1 MKTMKNR
8 VSALVVALVMML
20 SLFSVGAIAWES
32 GEGFEVYWNDEK
44 VGTITYD
51 EMAEAIKDTAD
62 ITYSGRKTDADKNT
76 AYTGKVFTFDKV
88 LEKVNLTSKWEAAPD
103 ATSVLFWND
112 ASYNAELEKSAV
124 KETRNAY
131 KDDGTVASSVPV
143 GFMQAEKKGKVYFQL
158 VYGQTSF
165 EDENASNFV
174 KFDAKGNTKIKISTP
189 GLKVYW
195 NDTNVGTVS
204 YETMVDS
211 VSQATK
217 TKKYSAINR
226 KGTYDGNIEGYVYEF
241 SRLLKSVGVAD
252 EWASAPDQTKVF
264 LEEYGED
271 GKQSVL
277 SKKNLTEP
285 RYYFANDADK
295 TRGERVDPGFMD
307 NGDEGFQFVYG
318 QTKADDVNKSAF
330 VSFAG
335 VTNGTVK
342 IYTPYEIVDQ
352 DGKVS
357 YFHYEDL
364 EDLWIAEGSKEYN
377 YTCINTYPTFSTESF
392 RGPTLKAVLN
402 QAGIDLDSLSDTD
415 VIRFD
420 SSDGQGLD
428 FTVKDIKATRYAFPN
443 GESKNKFKGTTE
455 AQLKDKV
462 EVPYI
467 LSMNGRSNIRNIFG
481 QIDPQEQQKSSH
493 IKYITKITVK
503 KDAAKDFEG
512 TTPTIENNG
521 KYYKGE
527 KLNFDLELP
536 KGVHEGFIYY
546 TASTD
551 GTAPAEPSYSSILYN
566 YAQNQTDDKDYED
579 PAKASLYNSYVFTDA
594 EKTIINVKTYVS
606 GYAEPKTMTLTYT
619 LCKDHVAAEPVKENE
634 KEATCTEEGSY
645 DEVVYCSE
653 CHKELSRTTK
663 TVAKIAHNYKD
674 GKCTVCGAAD
684 PDYKKDDDAKFTG
697 LANSAD
703 KDGVWWYY
711 TDGKI
716 DTKHTG
722 VDQNKYGWWR
732 VENGKVNFKAQGIYQ
747 NQYGWWK
754 TTDGKVTFKEVGVF
768 QNNYG
773 WWRVKDS
780 KVDFNAQ
787 SIYQNKYGWWKTTNG
802 KVTFKENGVFQN
814 EYGWWKVKD
823 SKVDF
828 KFNGT
833 ASNQYGTW
841 YIKNGKVDFGFNG
854 TYNGNQ
860 FKNGKL
866 VGKANANT
874 TKASTN
880 NKPFVADTSTDIV
893 HDVNCKTAKSIKSSN
908 RVYFST
914 LQEAIAKG
922 YTVAD
927 DCFGK

>member
-1 MKTMKNR
+1 
-8 VSALVVALVMML
+8 
-20 SLFSVGAIAWES
+20 
-32 GEGFEVYWNDEK
+32 
-44 VGTITYD
+44 
-51 EMAEAIKDTAD
+51 MAEAIKDTAD

-527 KLNFDLELP
+527 KLIGVFNFGSDRKIVSIDELGNFHDLLTGNVVL
-536 KGVHEGFIYY
+536 K
-546 TASTD
+546 
-551 GTAPAEPSYSSILYN
+551 
-566 YAQNQTDDKDYED
+566 DKIALMPGDF
-579 PAKASLYNSYVFTDA
+579 VW
-594 EKTIINVKTYVS
+594 
-606 GYAEPKTMTLTYT
+606 M
-619 LCKDHVAAEPVKENE
+619 LCDFR
-634 KEATCTEEGSY
+634 
-645 DEVVYCSE
+645 
-653 CHKELSRTTK
+653 KELSEGLRFRIDDFLDREKETAGNFATETQK
-663 TVAKIAHNYKD
+663 QLVKFYEDLSKVLSHS
-674 GKCTVCGAAD
+674 GFWCT
-684 PDYKKDDDAKFTG
+684 
-697 LANSAD
+697 S
-703 KDGVWWYY
+703 
-711 TDGKI
+711 
-716 DTKHTG
+716 
-722 VDQNKYGWWR
+722 
-732 VENGKVNFKAQGIYQ
+732 KVFAWLLGIF
-747 NQYGWWK
+747 GFCLF
-754 TTDGKVTFKEVGVF
+754 VTFMTI
-768 QNNYG
+768 
-773 WWRVKDS
+773 
-780 KVDFNAQ
+780 ALL
-787 SIYQNKYGWWKTTNG
+787 I
-802 KVTFKENGVFQN
+802 
-814 EYGWWKVKD
+814 
-823 SKVDF
+823 
-828 KFNGT
+828 
-833 ASNQYGTW
+833 A
-841 YIKNGKVDFGFNG
+841 
-854 TYNGNQ
+854 GNLQ
-860 FKNGKL
+860 F
-866 VGKANANT
+866 
-874 TKASTN
+874 
-880 NKPFVADTSTDIV
+880 
-893 HDVNCKTAKSIKSSN
+893 
-908 RVYFST
+908 RVY
-914 LQEAIAKG
+914 
-922 YTVAD
+922 
-927 DCFGK
+927 